1 VSTAEKKQIVIRVSG
16 QFQLIFGGMIV
27 IFVTIIAGIWIS
39 LATSEK
45 LKLAI
50 EGKLEDTN
58 RTVIETLTF
67 LSFGGGIIGA
77 AIGSLLWYL
86 LVKAVSHNKKSKEI
100 PAVESLVMSP
110 TEKTL
115 IVIFGGIILIVLTT
129 FYGAVAGLYLVIDNY
144 GPYAIN
150 LYVYPLLGG
159 GIGAAVGVAT
169 CCLLV
174 RNKNTAARRLKN

>member
-1 VSTAEKKQIVIRVSG
+1 
-16 QFQLIFGGMIV
+16 MIV

-115 IVIFGGIILIVLTT
+115 IVIFGGIIFGESLDTFAIFGLILIII
-129 FYGAVAGLYLVIDNY
+129 AGTITILIT
-144 GPYAIN
+144 PKKI
-150 LYVYPLLGG
+150 
-159 GIGAAVGVAT
+159 
-169 CCLLV
+169 
-174 RNKNTAARRLKN
+174 